1 MSCSILFNNSVN
13 MWEFNL
19 DLEVFKAIMYLKDNK
34 EKMSIRSIARLLN
47 KLNSLRSI
55 QLSIERLLKNGKI
68 SVDWDGNFVI
78 LDKIDDNGF
87 FEAKTKPIPLVGR
100 ISCWTPILAEE
111 NIENIIQI
119 SDDIAKWNYE
129 YFLLRTKWDSMNKDG
144 IDDWD
149 VVLVKKQSTCNNWDI
164 VVALVDDSATL
175 KEFRKENWIVK
186 LIPHSTNSDNKTII
200 VTENLIIQWI
210 FVVNLGK
217 I

>member
-1 MSCSILFNNSVN
+1 
-13 MWEFNL
+13 
-19 DLEVFKAIMYLKDNK
+19 
-34 EKMSIRSIARLLN
+34 
-47 KLNSLRSI
+47 
-55 QLSIERLLKNGKI
+55 
-68 SVDWDGNFVI
+68 
-78 LDKIDDNGF
+78 
-87 FEAKTKPIPLVGR
+87 
-100 ISCWTPILAEE
+100 
-111 NIENIIQI
+111 
-119 SDDIAKWNYE
+119 
-129 YFLLRTKWDSMNKDG
+129 MNKDG